1 MIKQIQN
8 IIDKSMLKSELVQ
21 KQRLYAQMDKD
32 KLHGSAMEKLSREIG
47 QLNLKIY
54 GRDHA

>member
-1 MIKQIQN
+1 MIKQMQS
-8 IIDKSMLKSELVQ
+8 IIDKSTLKSQLVQ

-32 KLHGSAMEKLSREIG
+32 KLHGTVMEKLSNEIG
-47 QLNLKIY
+47 QLNLKIH